1 MVKKL
6 ASYIKEY
13 KAPSIATPICMI
25 FEVLFEILIPM
36 LMASIVN
43 EGINKGDMGHIYR
56 TGALMVL
63 IAVFGLIS
71 GILGGVFAAKAAT
84 GFAKNL
90 RKALFDRVQEFS
102 FHNIDHFSTAGLVT
116 RLTTDVTS
124 LQNMYQNLIRTAVP
138 TYNQLRSL
146 LIRHR
151 QSLFRQ

>member
-43 EGINKGDMGHIYR
+43 DGINKGDMGHIYR

-63 IAVFGLIS
+63 FAVCGLVS

-90 RKALFDRVQEFS
+90 RKALFDRVQDFS

-116 RLTTDVTS
+116 RLTTDVTNI
-124 LQNMYQNLIRTAVP
+124 QNSYQVL
-138 TYNQLRSL
+138 LRM
-146 LIRHR
+146 
-151 QSLFRQ
+151 